1 MAFGDYASSFS
12 GLKPSNLDAF
22 NFGGSSGF
30 NLAGGAKTGM
40 DPFSIALG
48 VGQLGASI
56 FGGMAGQDAAARSLQ
71 AQFDASKAG
80 TEAGARIAREQ
91 AYGQLG
97 ENIANRIFGA
107 TTAPDLALGRQLL
120 AANIDYGPLGA
131 KRLDVASEVSRRQR
145 QAAIS
150 PETKEGQLFQNLLK
164 LKSEQAGREGTMA
177 AMFGPK
183 SPTNVSRM
191 VV

>member
-56 FGGMAGQDAAARSLQ
+56 FGGMAGQQAAADSIR
-71 AQFDASKAG
+71 AQNAAANAG

-91 AYGQLG
+91 TYGQLG
-97 ENIANRIFGA
+97 ELVAARNYGA
-107 TTAPDLALGRQLL
+107 TVAPELEFGRQLR
-120 AANIDYGPLGA
+120 AANIEYGPLGE
-131 KRLDVASEVSRRQR
+131 KRLGVASEVSRRQR